1 MGVIF
6 AFLSAFSYS
15 VANLFGKKAAA
26 TSDLVPGFVA
36 QYGLVTVF
44 SVFFGLLSGQAY
56 FSYSAE
62 LVLLAAILGISG
74 YAGIFALLTSS
85 RHMPMGISLS
95 LAYGYV
101 VVLYFANARFFPEE
115 ALSVPKLAVALAF
128 FASIAAFLV
137 SESRKGSS
145 MLRYLW
151 LPLVSLVSWTFYF

>member
-44 SVFFGLLSGQAY
+44 SVFFGLLSGQAF
-56 FSYSAE
+56 FSYSPQ
-62 LVLLAAILGISG
+62 LAIAAAVLGISG

-85 RHMPMGISLS
+85 RYMSMGISLS

-101 VVLYFANARFFPEE
+101 VVLYFVNARLFESE
-115 ALSVPKLAVALAF
+115 ALSVSKLAVALAF
-128 FASIAAFLV
+128 FASVAAFLV
-137 SESRKGSS
+137 SEGRKGSS
-145 MLRYLW
+145 LLKYVW
-151 LPLVSLVSWTFYF
+151 LPAISLVSWTFYF